1 MSPVITAA
9 ARMENPTEARTI
21 LLARF
26 FPDSFMEMA
35 TETLDH
41 VDRILLQW
49 RDERP
54 ELDTTAMGVVGRLI
68 RAARLA
74 EEELQPPLRERGFEA
89 GWFDLLAALRR
100 AGPPYELNPTRLMD
114 AVMLSSGGMT
124 KRLDQVE
131 RAGLVERRPDPND
144 RRGTLVRLTP
154 RGKRAIDRAVP
165 VHIAGEERLLDSL
178 NQKELRMLDGLLRK
192 VLIRLEEAR

>member
-1 MSPVITAA
+1 MAQDDLKGMA
-9 ARMENPTEARTI
+9 KDELE
-21 LLARF
+21 
-26 FPDSFMEMA
+26 EMA
-35 TETLDH
+35 EDNIDH
-41 VDRILLQW
+41 VDRILRQW

-74 EEELQPPLRERGFEA
+74 EEELQPPLRERGFEP

-100 AGPPYELNPTRLMD
+100 AGPPHALNPTRLMD

-178 NQKELRMLDGLLRK
+178 NKKELRMLDGLLRK
-192 VLIRLEEAR
+192 VLIRLEEAK